1 MKKFLSLT
9 FPVIFFSG
17 FFLSCSRE
25 INPASRDEGLAGTWM
40 WVRSNG
46 GLSYSVQTP
55 ASTGDHI
62 DMELQADGK
71 YTIHKNNSVS
81 SEGTYSTRI
90 QRCIHDHKD
99 KPYISFSNDQGLMIE
114 RITTDSL
121 YVSDEFFDGYNRVYI
136 RKDLV
141 YPY

>member
-1 MKKFLSLT
+1 MKKLLSLSL
-9 FPVIFFSG
+9 PVLFFSG

-25 INPASRDEGLAGTWM
+25 VNPATGEKGLAGTWM
-40 WVRSNG
+40 WVRSDG
-46 GLSYSVQTP
+46 GLSYNIQTP

-62 DMELQADGK
+62 DMELHADGK
-71 YTIHKNNSVS
+71 YIIRKNNSVN
-81 SEGTYSTRI
+81 SEGTYTTSL

-114 RITTDSL
+114 RITIDSL
-121 YVSDEFFDGYNRVYI
+121 YVSDEFFDGFNRIFI

-141 YPY
+141 YPH